1 MAYDRIFGK
10 RFLEETTETSLA
22 KIFTVSNESSSLN
35 FCSLQ
40 FIDSGCSL
48 WRYLLNTHKNIHL
61 SQEYSFLTKFVE
73 NWLRESFSE
82 YIKKN
87 LSIFPSSRIR
97 KACQKTVDST
107 LFRSCLQISLFCC
120 VPAMTLNVYFAHRPF
135 SPGRDFQKGGIL
147 SLNAQLKIDFIRF
160 TPIALQGKRS

>member
-35 FCSLQ
+35 FCRLQ

-48 WRYLLNTHKNIHL
+48 WRCVLNTHKNIHL

-120 VPAMTLNVYFAHRPF
+120 VPAMTSNVHTECF
-135 SPGRDFQKGGIL
+135 FQPWL
-147 SLNAQLKIDFIRF
+147 SKRGV
-160 TPIALQGKRS
+160 QGKISGNTYLLNLCYTLL